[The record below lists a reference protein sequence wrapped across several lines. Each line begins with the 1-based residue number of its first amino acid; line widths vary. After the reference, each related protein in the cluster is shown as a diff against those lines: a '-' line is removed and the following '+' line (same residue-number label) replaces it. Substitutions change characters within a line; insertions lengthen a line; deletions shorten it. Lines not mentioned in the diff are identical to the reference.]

1 MNLQLFAE
9 GGASAGA
16 TGEGAS
22 TGVNGDSP
30 VSQGDDLSKVVYGK
44 SNQAVAEPA
53 ADDVSAHEDKT
64 KAFDELIKKGGQ
76 YAEEFNKRTQS
87 IIDKRF
93 KDVKNMQS
101 TLDSHS
107 EIMDTLAAKY
117 GVDASDIK
125 ALKKAIDN
133 DTSMYE
139 EAAFKEGLSVDQ
151 YKEKLA
157 LQKEN
162 ARLKAA
168 EEEAVRNQ
176 HAQDIYAKWLSDA
189 DEMVA
194 KYNIQNFDLAKE
206 MENEDFTRLLGNGTS
221 FEAAYKAIHF
231 DEMLGGAMAQTAA
244 NVERDLANRVA
255 SRHSRP
261 SENSI
266 ESSNATVFKSD
277 VNKFTDADIDEII
290 RRVRRGE
297 QISL

>member
-30 VSQGDDLSKVVYGK
+30 VSRGDDLSKVVYGK
-44 SNQAVAEPA
+44 SNQAVAEPTT
-53 ADDVSAHEDKT
+53 DDVSVPEDKT

>member
-9 GGASAGA
+9 GASAGA